1 MACAPRCVSPASRRR
16 SPLLPLALAALWLP
30 LAAGSPAPA
39 VLEVTV
45 ACAADVAL
53 PCTAPRDPQGS
64 YSVSWAKLGEDGEER
79 MEHRKGVPAH
89 AQHQQKSVEAPRKSL
104 YFLKIQNA
112 TGCDSGTYRCTLEE
126 RDGLRNR
133 SGTVTL
139 RVTGC
144 PKEHREDNFNK
155 YRADI
160 ILLVVLVIFYLTLI
174 IFTCFARHQSIFPDF
189 SKPAMEQGFLPV
201 TSTNKHLEPVMAFKV
216 EPV

>member
-1 MACAPRCVSPASRRR
+1 MACAPRRAPPASRRP
-16 SPLLPLALAALWLP
+16 PLLPLALAALWLP
-30 LAAGSPAPA
+30 LAAGGPAPA
-39 VLEVTV
+39 VREVTV

-53 PCTAPRDPQGS
+53 PCTAPRDPRGS
-64 YSVSWAKLGEDGEER
+64 YSVSWAKLEKDGEER
-79 MEHRKGVPAH
+79 MEHRQGAPAH
-89 AQHQQKSVEAPRKSL
+89 TQQQQESVEAPGESL
-104 YFLKIQNA
+104 YFLKIRNA

-126 RDGLRNR
+126 RDGPRNR

-144 PKEHREDNFNK
+144 PKEHREENFNK

-189 SKPAMEQGFLPV
+189 SKPAVEQGFLPV
-201 TSTNKHLEPVMAFKV
+201 TSTNKHQEPVTSFKV